1 MNSQFSDSQPKLDKA
16 MTTEQFNRIVE
27 AILAGKYSWACVLI
41 LRYAGYNPLHYI
53 PYTTYIRLVKD
64 NPQGEAQNRK
74 RNLET
79 KAKRKFSQGDSS
91 QLTDLSYLETIEEKS
106 GRIRGGNRSRWGNE
120 RLESYCSL
128 AKNLS
133 FNFKRFGEEFL
144 SRIRSTGLTSK
155 SSAIAISKNRM
166 DDIAP
171 SSGLNNC
178 ERTQFYCDRGF
189 SQDGSRTFTTPR
201 RASRC

>member
-64 NPQGEAQNRK
+64 NQQEEAQNRK

-79 KAKRKFSQGDSS
+79 KERCSQPEAERKLAQGDLS
-91 QLTDLSYLETIEEKS
+91 QLTDLNYLETIEEKS
-106 GRIRGGNRSRWGNE
+106 GTIRGGNRSRWGNE

-133 FNFKRFGEEFL
+133 FNFKRFGEV
-144 SRIRSTGLTSK
+144 IAA
-155 SSAIAISKNRM
+155 SAMRQRKN
-166 DDIAP
+166 DDWFD
-171 SSGLNNC
+171 L
-178 ERTQFYCDRGF
+178 EK
-189 SQDGSRTFTTPR
+189 
-201 RASRC
+201 